1 MFSPSAASEKIRNG
15 IRIALNQY
23 SEAVNGTAT
32 KATAISTAKP
42 MRSWRIGK
50 IWLSAM

>member
-1 MFSPSAASEKIRNG
+1 MSPSAASEKIRNG
-15 IRIALNQY
+15 IRMAENQY
-23 SEAVNGTAT
+23 SDPTNGIAT

-50 IWLSAM
+50 IWLSAT